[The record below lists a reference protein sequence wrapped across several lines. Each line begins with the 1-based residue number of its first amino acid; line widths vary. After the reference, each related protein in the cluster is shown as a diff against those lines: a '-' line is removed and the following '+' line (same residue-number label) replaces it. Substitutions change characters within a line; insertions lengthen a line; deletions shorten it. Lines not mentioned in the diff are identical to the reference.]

1 MGGLMTLAEA
11 DRDSVIL
18 HRDGD
23 TAHVVMSS
31 PTTDN
36 ALSLTMSRNLRDRL
50 LDATSDTTVRTVVLR
65 SEGRRFSVGGNLR
78 GFQTAPLGAN
88 LCDTVARPLHEA
100 IEIMTSARQPV
111 VCAAQGAVGGG
122 AIGLLLAA
130 DIVVAAESTVFRM
143 GYTGSGLSPDCGV
156 TWFLPRIAG
165 YARSFDL
172 LLTNRRFGTAEALD
186 IGIVSRIAADDALS
200 DELDAV
206 LTALRRVPVETL
218 AATKRLVRRA
228 ALADLHSH
236 LDEEAVTIG
245 RIGDT
250 PDARE
255 AIDAFLAKRAPQF
268 SR

>member
-1 MGGLMTLAEA
+1 MTLADTSRGPVVLQRE
-11 DRDSVIL
+11 
-18 HRDGD
+18 GD
-23 TAHVVMSS
+23 VAHVVISS
-31 PTTDN
+31 PETDN
-36 ALSLTMSRNLRDRL
+36 ALSLNVSRHLRDRL
-50 LDATSDTTVRTVVLR
+50 LEATSDSTVRAIVLR
-65 SEGRRFSVGGNLR
+65 SEGRRFSVGGDLR
-78 GFQTAPLGAN
+78 GFQSAPLGAN
-88 LCDTVARPLHEA
+88 LCDAVARPLHEA
-100 IEIMTSARQPV
+100 IEIMCLARQPV

-122 AIGLLLAA
+122 AVGLVLAA

-156 TWFLPRIAG
+156 TWFLPRMAG

-186 IGIVSRIAADDALS
+186 LGIVSRIAPDDDLAK
-200 DELDAV
+200 EVDAV

-228 ALADLHSH
+228 ALADLHSQ

-255 AIDAFLAKRAPQF
+255 AIDAFLEKRSPNF
-268 SR
+268 R